1 MMKIVK
7 DYPPNYKVLREV
19 FKLSGEEIFTYG
31 DTVFNPTGN
40 ALSRELRAHE
50 QVHIWQQENTNVE
63 RWWERY
69 VADPE
74 FRLEQELEAHRI
86 EFQTFC
92 MTNKDRNAR
101 NAYLIR
107 IARRLA
113 SPMYGNV
120 ISHQEAIKRI
130 KQ

>member
-7 DYPPNYKVLREV
+7 DYPPNYKVLREA
-19 FKLSGEEIFTYG
+19 FKLSGQEIFTYG
-31 DTVFNPTGN
+31 DTVFNPTGLP
-40 ALSRELRAHE
+40 LSRELRAHE
-50 QVHIWQQENTNVE
+50 QVHIMQQETGGVE

-74 FRLEQELEAHRI
+74 FRLDQELEAHRI

-101 NAYLIR
+101 NAFLVR
-107 IARRLA
+107 IATRLA

-120 ISHQEAIKRI
+120 IDIREAMRRI
-130 KQ
+130 KE